1 MPKIILYRDK
11 CIGCALCAEMQ
22 PDHWRMSKKDGKA
35 TLVKSI
41 AKKELFVLRICN
53 IIQQQTELVLKACP
67 VKIIKIS

>member
-35 TLVKSI
+35 TLVKADIKKGVHTLEIPVYAVPFSREV
-41 AKKELFVLRICN
+41 AKG
-53 IIQQQTELVLKACP
+53 CP
-67 VKIIKIS
+67 VRVIKVS